1 MESILSHLKDST
13 EKLSDR
19 EVVTKRI
26 RSFSELRDSLKSL
39 SQLTEGIVH
48 TLSPEEKKVLRDV
61 WDNQHFQFS
70 QLHSIIEECKDFSKN
85 MIQMLG
91 EQNERSEKDS

>member
-39 SQLTEGIVH
+39 SQLRLQAILPFPQVSWG
-48 TLSPEEKKVLRDV
+48 
-61 WDNQHFQFS
+61 FQAILGFRS
-70 QLHSIIEECKDFSKN
+70 TCIALVRISE
-85 MIQMLG
+85 ML
-91 EQNERSEKDS
+91 